1 MKAFV
6 REKNKFD
13 QKKETNYEKKRAGLC
28 KFSENVENKT
38 SQKPLKPLLELEK
51 TLFGHILWPSLLIAL
66 FLLAVKT
73 RLDKPHPFFLF

>member
-38 SQKPLKPLLELEK
+38 NKK
-51 TLFGHILWPSLLIAL
+51 SL
-66 FLLAVKT
+66 
-73 RLDKPHPFFLF
+73 H